1 MKKIELLAPA
11 GGRAQFIA
19 AVENGADAVY
29 IGGKNFSARAGAQ
42 NFSDEEA
49 EEAIDYGHLRN
60 VRTYV
65 AMNTLMDDSDLKP
78 AYEQARRYY
87 EMGADAL
94 IIQDLGLGRI
104 LKKYLPDMP
113 LHLSTQAGV
122 CDGQGV
128 SAATRL
134 GYERV
139 VLARET
145 DAQEIK
151 KAAEK
156 NVEIEVFVH
165 GALCICYS
173 GQCQLSRWIGGRS
186 GNKGT
191 CAQPCRLPYRGS
203 DGKYP
208 LSPRDLCLIGD
219 IKQLWELGV
228 TSFKIE
234 GRMKSPEYVAVVTSI
249 YRKYIDRCIRGEGCS
264 VSPEDME
271 RLKQIFNRGGFTK
284 GYLHGDPGSELMAAD
299 FSKNSGVY
307 VGKVA
312 RDSRGPLTEITDM
325 PDFDKRRPIE
335 KGDYV
340 EIRSEKLTGN
350 LVTYIRQKNDNIVIG
365 DIKGSVSKGDEVYR
379 LISETQMKEAKATFD
394 NIDFKEGKYFRK
406 TPVTMDL
413 KLIVGKE
420 MSLFAS
426 SLGETVKVTS
436 DVLPEPSKSGVSF
449 AETAENQLMKTGGT
463 VFCVERIRIHEP
475 EPSFASISC
484 INSLR
489 REALSL
495 LEKEII
501 RKYKKAAPAAVIS
514 SEPPREEEDILEI
527 YFAEGKLDSSII
539 DKALSVKKNVRCAVP
554 AADYAEFKKTLNEN
568 YRGIDV
574 RPYLTPMEKI
584 DELKIAQIEEQL
596 QDRTCPVYVNNIG
609 QIEAFK
615 RMGHRIY
622 GDHGLN
628 VTNAEAQEAYRQLG
642 VIWSWPSL
650 EKAHSWQ
657 GNYPLMVTE
666 HEFRSGGLT
675 DRKGQQYDVMFYEGS
690 HKAVIRSKKS
700 PVMWEK
706 AGRMRAIRVYF

>member
-1 MKKIELLAPA
+1 
-11 GGRAQFIA
+11 
-19 AVENGADAVY
+19 
-29 IGGKNFSARAGAQ
+29 
-42 NFSDEEA
+42 
-49 EEAIDYGHLRN
+49 
-60 VRTYV
+60 
-65 AMNTLMDDSDLKP
+65 
-78 AYEQARRYY
+78 
-87 EMGADAL
+87 
-94 IIQDLGLGRI
+94 
-104 LKKYLPDMP
+104 
-113 LHLSTQAGV
+113 
-122 CDGQGV
+122 
-128 SAATRL
+128 
-134 GYERV
+134 
-139 VLARET
+139 
-145 DAQEIK
+145 
-151 KAAEK
+151 
-156 NVEIEVFVH
+156 
-165 GALCICYS
+165 
-173 GQCQLSRWIGGRS
+173 
-186 GNKGT
+186 
-191 CAQPCRLPYRGS
+191 
-203 DGKYP
+203 
-208 LSPRDLCLIGD
+208 
-219 IKQLWELGV
+219 
-228 TSFKIE
+228 
-234 GRMKSPEYVAVVTSI
+234 
-249 YRKYIDRCIRGEGCS
+249 
-264 VSPEDME
+264 
-271 RLKQIFNRGGFTK
+271 
-284 GYLHGDPGSELMAAD
+284 
-299 FSKNSGVY
+299 
-307 VGKVA
+307 
-312 RDSRGPLTEITDM
+312 M

-335 KGDYV
+335 KGDYI

-365 DIKGSVSKGDEVYR
+365 DIKGSVSKGDKVYR

-475 EPSFASISC
+475 EPSFVSISC

-495 LEKEII
+495 LEKEIV
-501 RKYKKAAPAAVIS
+501 RKHKKAAPAAVIS
-514 SEPPREEEDILEI
+514 WEPPREEEDILEI

-615 RMGHRIY
+615 RTGHRIY

-642 VIWSWPSL
+642 VIWSWLSL

-675 DRKGQQYDVMFYEGS
+675 DRKGQQYEVMFYEGS

>member
-1 MKKIELLAPA
+1 MI
-11 GGRAQFIA
+11 
-19 AVENGADAVY
+19 
-29 IGGKNFSARAGAQ
+29 
-42 NFSDEEA
+42 
-49 EEAIDYGHLRN
+49 
-60 VRTYV
+60 
-65 AMNTLMDDSDLKP
+65 
-78 AYEQARRYY
+78 
-87 EMGADAL
+87 
-94 IIQDLGLGRI
+94 
-104 LKKYLPDMP
+104 
-113 LHLSTQAGV
+113 
-122 CDGQGV
+122 
-128 SAATRL
+128 
-134 GYERV
+134 
-139 VLARET
+139 
-145 DAQEIK
+145 
-151 KAAEK
+151 
-156 NVEIEVFVH
+156 
-165 GALCICYS
+165 
-173 GQCQLSRWIGGRS
+173 
-186 GNKGT
+186 
-191 CAQPCRLPYRGS
+191 
-203 DGKYP
+203 
-208 LSPRDLCLIGD
+208 
-219 IKQLWELGV
+219 
-228 TSFKIE
+228 
-234 GRMKSPEYVAVVTSI
+234 
-249 YRKYIDRCIRGEGCS
+249 
-264 VSPEDME
+264 
-271 RLKQIFNRGGFTK
+271 
-284 GYLHGDPGSELMAAD
+284 
-299 FSKNSGVY
+299 
-307 VGKVA
+307 
-312 RDSRGPLTEITDM
+312 
-325 PDFDKRRPIE
+325 
-335 KGDYV
+335 

-365 DIKGSVSKGDEVYR
+365 DIKGSVSKGDKVYR

-484 INSLR
+484 VNSLR

-501 RKYKKAAPAAVIS
+501 RKHKKAAPAAVIS
-514 SEPPREEEDILEI
+514 WEPPREEEDILEI

-539 DKALSVKKNVRCAVP
+539 DKALSVKKNVRCAVS

-615 RMGHRIY
+615 RTGHRIY

-642 VIWSWPSL
+642 VIWSWLSL

-675 DRKGQQYDVMFYEGS
+675 DRKGQQYEVMFYEGS